1 MATSTARGRMTVRE
15 RAEPVHTD
23 VQDIPRTCNTEDYSE
38 PLSPKQSADA
48 PDNQSEESEILKLRD
63 ALEHQARSYH
73 SKLEQRTLRL
83 NEIEATII
91 AAAKKLE
98 SHQQSGRVM
107 KEYEKSIATLEN
119 EIDRVK
125 RQIAKTTQDRSKII
139 EERDVAADD
148 LRRAELAFSD
158 LHSKYEKAKQ
168 IVSNFKKNEEILL
181 NRYDVM
187 KLKLEHRDAKLKY
200 LQDSVEDVFQRMK
213 LDYESRIKSEDVEG
227 NRIRA
232 QLRKLELRMS
242 TIEKDLEQKEK
253 ENSQLSHLCDDL
265 IKGQR
270 N

>member
-1 MATSTARGRMTVRE
+1 MPVRT
-15 RAEPVHTD
+15 EPTQPEVHD
-23 VQDIPRTCNTEDYSE
+23 SPYNTEDFSE
-38 PLSPKQSADA
+38 PSPPTQSADA
-48 PDNQSEESEILKLRD
+48 LDDETDDSEIQKLRD
-63 ALEHQARSYH
+63 ALEHQARSFH
-73 SKLEQRTLRL
+73 DQLQQRAVQLK
-83 NEIEATII
+83 EIEATII
-91 AAAKKLE
+91 AASKKLE
-98 SHQQSGRVM
+98 SQQQSNRVM

-125 RQIAKTTQDRSKII
+125 RQIAKTSQDRVKIA
-139 EERDVAADD
+139 EERDLAADD

-168 IVSNFKKNEEILL
+168 IVSNFKKNEEILM

-213 LDYESRIKSEDVEG
+213 MDYESRIKSEDSEG

-253 ENSQLSHLCDDL
+253 ENSQLSLLCDDL